1 MSAGPDLRYAMI
13 GYNLWVLIFSWWC
26 PCFLFVQG
34 GHSSL
39 VGLLG
44 RNLCSPVWSQ
54 FGASLLVACSP
65 RKDELIC
72 VVNTTPFLHKNKF
85 QGVSDFFLVS
95 PHHSVTACVR
105 IIPNT
110 AHWNLKKMWQYHD
123 NVVLCVCNR
132 P

>member
-85 QGVSDFFLVS
+85 QGVSDFFSFTTSLCHS
-95 PHHSVTACVR
+95 LCAHHTKYCTLEPQKNVA
-105 IIPNT
+105 IP
-110 AHWNLKKMWQYHD
+110 
-123 NVVLCVCNR
+123 
-132 P
+132 

>member
-26 PCFLFVQG
+26 PCFLQG

-44 RNLCSPVWSQ
+44 RNLCSPV
-54 FGASLLVACSP
+54 SP

-72 VVNTTPFLHKNKF
+72 FVKTTPFLHKNKF
-85 QGVSDFFLVS
+85 QGVSDFF
-95 PHHSVTACVR
+95 
-105 IIPNT
+105 
-110 AHWNLKKMWQYHD
+110 
-123 NVVLCVCNR
+123 
-132 P
+132 